1 LPSGAAAPAKPVT
14 QALISVDQLIL
25 TAILLTDVTVGV
37 LAGASRLDIQ
47 LGGARAITDG
57 TSFVCPF
64 GAFSLEAFT
73 LPTSSG
79 SPSDMD
85 DTES

>member
-1 LPSGAAAPAKPVT
+1 MT

-37 LAGASRLDIQ
+37 LAGASRLDIE
-47 LGGARAITDG
+47 LGGASAFTEG
-57 TSFVCPF
+57 TSFVSPF
-64 GAFSLEAFT
+64 GAFSLGAFT